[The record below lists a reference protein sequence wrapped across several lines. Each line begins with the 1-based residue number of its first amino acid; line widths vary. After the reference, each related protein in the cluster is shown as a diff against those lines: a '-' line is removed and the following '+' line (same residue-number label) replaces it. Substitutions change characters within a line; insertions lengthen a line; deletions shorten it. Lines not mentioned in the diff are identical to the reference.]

1 MLSPSF
7 KIKIGDV
14 TFESKKSNEVISI
27 NIRLDI
33 SVLADSCSIILRRI
47 PKTEKF
53 KKGDEISISLGYNDK
68 LENVFVGKIND
79 INFNITEVKIFG
91 LNYASNLINL
101 RVDQAYENQSAGSI
115 VSDLAKKANVKIGE
129 ISDGINFS
137 FYFINSA
144 KNVYEHIHEI
154 AEKCGFDV
162 YIIGSKLYF
171 RKYEKNTVHN
181 VEYGK
186 NLINAEFF
194 EKKQKATCV
203 KVRGESPSSF
213 KGSST
218 SHWLTKKDVEGVSG
232 EGNFLLISDP
242 SVKDKDTAEKIAKA
256 KLDEILTSFS
266 QTITILGN
274 SKIKLDDTVKVKNMS
289 NEKLNGEFKVMG
301 IEHLFNKTDGFI
313 TTIECAV
320 KGDIEKTK
328 AEKEITSEELTGEEE
343 KAKEE
348 EKTLEQKVREV
359 ERNAE
364 EKIRDIERNTDEKI
378 KHAENSVNEKI
389 KEFDKD
395 AMSKINELK
404 DKANKKI
411 QDFKKEVDEKVNNL
425 KNG

>member
-7 KIKIGDV
+7 KIKIGNV
-14 TFESKKSNEVISI
+14 TFESEKSNEVISI
-27 NIRLDI
+27 DVSLDI
-33 SVLADSCSIILRRI
+33 SVLADSCNIILQRSPR
-47 PKTEKF
+47 TEKF
-53 KKGDEISISLGYNDK
+53 KKGDEISISLGYTDK

-79 INFNITEVKIFG
+79 TDFNITEVKIFG

-115 VSDLAKKANVKIGE
+115 VSDLAKKAKVTIGE
-129 ISDGINFS
+129 ISDGINFP
-137 FYFINSA
+137 FYFINST
-144 KNVYEHIHEI
+144 KNAYEHIHEI

-171 RKYEKNTVHN
+171 KKYEKEALHN
-181 VEYGK
+181 IEYGK

-194 EKKQKATCV
+194 EKKQKAACV

-213 KGSST
+213 KGGST

-242 SVKDKDTAEKIAKA
+242 SVKDKDTAEKFAKA
-256 KLDEILTSFS
+256 KLEEILTSFS
-266 QTITILGN
+266 QTITIVGD
-274 SKIKLDDTVKVKNMS
+274 SKIKLDDTIKVKNMS
-289 NEKLNGEFKVMG
+289 NEKLNGEFKVIG
-301 IEHLFNKTDGFI
+301 IEHLLNKTDGFI
-313 TTIECAV
+313 TTIECV
-320 KGDIEKTK
+320 GKGDIEKTE
-328 AEKEITSEELTGEEE
+328 AEEEITSEEVTGAEE

-359 ERNAE
+359 ERNTE
-364 EKIRDIERNTDEKI
+364 EKVREVERNTEEKI

-395 AMSKINELK
+395 TGNKINELT

-411 QDFKKEVDEKVNNL
+411 QDFKKEADERVNKL